1 MAALSLLGTALWG
14 FAQGLGGSNSA
25 QIGADSGAMIVISLI
40 ATAASALLVYY
51 FRRRSSAAER
61 AASWRALW
69 RMSTWGWIALA
80 VIACL
85 TFNAL
90 IGGFAQ
96 QRGIEMTPTNM
107 VLGDAIRAYPVAL
120 LILAVGLAPAYEE
133 LLFRRVLFGRLWAAG
148 RPWLGLALS
157 SAAFAL
163 LHEPPGLSA
172 SHGWSMLLLWAVYGF
187 MSLCFGWVYY
197 RSGSLWAAYA
207 AHAINNLIAV
217 AAVLASS

>member
-1 MAALSLLGTALWG
+1 MARTATTRKLS
-14 FAQGLGGSNSA
+14 SS
-25 QIGADSGAMIVISLI
+25 
-40 ATAASALLVYY
+40 ASA
-51 FRRRSSAAER
+51 
-61 AASWRALW
+61 
-69 RMSTWGWIALA
+69 
-80 VIACL
+80 
-85 TFNAL
+85 
-90 IGGFAQ
+90 
-96 QRGIEMTPTNM
+96 GI
-107 VLGDAIRAYPVAL
+107 
-120 LILAVGLAPAYEE
+120 
-133 LLFRRVLFGRLWAAG
+133 W
-148 RPWLGLALS
+148 PWLGLALS